1 MDTLMLFFVIFAVAI
16 IAAITI
22 GGVTEAVKD
31 LVSVLCPSAPSWP
44 YIPLSAVLSIGA
56 GYIFMY
62 GTLVLPP
69 NHWLAVGFGF
79 FFFAVTKICYDT
91 LRVKI
96 KDKSLDLL
104 DDMTQIK
111 TEKISANS
119 PGGINVADSPKV
131 S

>member
-1 MDTLMLFFVIFAVAI
+1 MDTLMLFFVIFATAI

-22 GGVTEAVKD
+22 GGVTEAAKD
-31 LVSVLCPSAPSWP
+31 LVSVLCPAAPSWP
-44 YIPLSAVLSIGA
+44 YIPLSAVLSIVA

-69 NHWLAVGFGF
+69 NHWLAVGFGL

-91 LRVKI
+91 LRTKL

-104 DDMTQIK
+104 DDMVQSK

-119 PGGINVADSPKV
+119 PGETNVATPKI